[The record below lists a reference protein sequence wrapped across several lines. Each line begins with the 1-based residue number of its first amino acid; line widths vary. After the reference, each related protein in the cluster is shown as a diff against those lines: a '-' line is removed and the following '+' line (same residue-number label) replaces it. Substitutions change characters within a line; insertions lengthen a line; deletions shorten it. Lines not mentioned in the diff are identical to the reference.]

1 VHGTVPVIPTPFHE
15 NEDLDLDALR
25 RLVDFA
31 AHAGVSAFCLPA
43 YGSEFYKLTEA
54 ERSSLV
60 KTAVDASKGRVKVVA
75 QSNHASSRIAADIAR
90 HNADLGADVISF
102 AIPRQ
107 FALGEDA
114 ILAYCATVCRAVKV
128 PVLIQDFNPGG
139 ASVGAAFAA
148 RLMDIAPN
156 FRYLKLEEPLMG
168 AKVRAI
174 REATKDRI
182 GVLEGWG
189 GMYTL
194 ELLPEG
200 ICGIMPGL
208 AMCDLFGKIFEF
220 AGAGNQPKALEIF
233 EAILPQ
239 IVYSLQ
245 TFELYHHCEKRLLK
259 ARGLLVNTTVREP
272 VLRLD
277 AAVDAHIEAINAR
290 ILQELVK
297 HGLQSS

>member
-1 VHGTVPVIPTPFHE
+1 MLGTVPVIPTPFHD

-25 RLVDFA
+25 KLVDFA
-31 AHAGVSAFCLPA
+31 ARAGVSAICLPA

-54 ERSSLV
+54 ERSTLV
-60 KTAVDASKGRVKVVA
+60 KTAVAAAGGRVKVVA
-75 QSNHASSRIAADIAR
+75 QSNHGSSHVAAGIAR

-139 ASVGAAFAA
+139 PSVGAAFAA
-148 RLMDIAPN
+148 RLADLAPN

-174 REATKDRI
+174 RQATQDRI

-208 AMCDLFGKIFEF
+208 AMCDLFGKIFQF
-220 AGAGNQPKALEIF
+220 AAAGDQPKALQIF

-259 ARGLLVNTTVREP
+259 ARGLLANTTVREP
-272 VLRLD
+272 ALRLD
-277 AAVDAHIEAINAR
+277 AAVDAHIDAINAR
-290 ILQELVK
+290 ILQELAK
-297 HGLQSS
+297 HGLSS

>member
-1 VHGTVPVIPTPFHE
+1 VPVIPTPFHD
-15 NEDLDLDALR
+15 NEDLDLDALGK
-25 RLVDFA
+25 LVDFA
-31 AHAGVSAFCLPA
+31 ARAGVSAVCLPA
-43 YGSEFYKLTEA
+43 YGSEFYKLTEV
-54 ERSSLV
+54 ERSMLV
-60 KTAVDASKGRVKVVA
+60 KTAVEAAKGRVQVVA
-75 QSNHASSRIAADIAR
+75 QSNHPSSRVAAAIAR
-90 HNADLGADVISF
+90 NNAALGADIISF

-114 ILAYCATVCRAVKV
+114 MLAYCATVCRAVNV

-148 RLMDIAPN
+148 RLMEIAPN

-194 ELLPEG
+194 ELLPQG

-220 AGAGNQPKALEIF
+220 AESGNQPKALEIF

-245 TFELYHHCEKRLLK
+245 TFELYHHCEKHLLK
-259 ARGLLVNTTVREP
+259 ARGLLANTRVREP
-272 VLRLD
+272 ALRLD
-277 AAVDAHIEAINAR
+277 AAVDAHIDGINAR
-290 ILQELVK
+290 ILLALATQ
-297 HGLQSS
+297 GLQSS

>member
-1 VHGTVPVIPTPFHE
+1 MHGTVPVIPTPFHD
-15 NEDLDLDALR
+15 NEELDLDALR
-25 RLVDFA
+25 SLVDFA
-31 AHAGVSAFCLPA
+31 ARAGVSAICLPA

-54 ERSSLV
+54 ERSTLV
-60 KTAVDASKGRVKVVA
+60 KTAVAAAGGRVNVVA
-75 QSNHASSRIAADIAR
+75 QSNHGSSRVAAALAR

-114 ILAYCATVCRAVKV
+114 ILAYCATVCSAVKV

-139 ASVGAAFAA
+139 PSVGAAFAA
-148 RLMDIAPN
+148 RLADLAPN

-174 REATKDRI
+174 RQATQDRI

-208 AMCDLFGKIFEF
+208 AMCDLFGKIFQF
-220 AGAGNQPKALEIF
+220 AAAGDQPNALQIF

-259 ARGLLVNTTVREP
+259 ARGLLSNTTVREP
-272 VLRLD
+272 ALRLD
-277 AAVDAHIEAINAR
+277 AAVDAHIDGINAR
-290 ILQELVK
+290 ILQELAK
-297 HGLQSS
+297 HGLSS